1 MDYFIADTH
10 FGHKNIVKYTGRPS
24 NYIGLIMVG
33 WRKTVKPEDTI
44 YHLGD
49 VSFLNKEKT
58 SKIMKLLPGKKFL
71 LRGNHD
77 HYHGKQWFLTV
88 GFEDIIASTFVYK
101 EGLTIVIVLT
111 HAPLSMEKQKELVTR
126 YPKKI
131 IVNIHGHIHEKN
143 ADDFYEKLAN
153 VVFYNISVEQIN
165 MTPIT
170 LEEIF
175 IQLYTQKKLTF

>member
-24 NYIGLIMVG
+24 NYVGLIMAA
-33 WRKTVKPEDTI
+33 WRKTVKPEDTV

-58 SKIMKLLPGKKFL
+58 IKIMKFLPGKKLL

-88 GFEDIIASTFVYK
+88 GFEDVIASTFVYK
-101 EGLTIVIVLT
+101 EGLTIAVVLT
-111 HAPLSMEKQKELVTR
+111 HAPLGMEKQKELTVR
-126 YPKKI
+126 YPQKI

-143 ADDFYEKLAN
+143 TDDFYEKLAN

-175 IQLYTQKKLTF
+175 IQLYAQKKLTF